1 MPFGQQGVGFRVQPL
16 PGGQQAGIGGLIGG
30 LLGNLGADAIE
41 ALIRRF
47 GDDPNGNGGQ
57 MSVPQFPA
65 TIPPGIPGL
74 SPPIGGG
81 GVCPPLFR
89 AGASVLRMSPVPW
102 FPIQAPN
109 GKWFF
114 FGHLG
119 TPTFSKLK
127 ARRRHHHHSRKR

>member
-1 MPFGQQGVGFRVQPL
+1 M
-16 PGGQQAGIGGLIGG
+16 PGGEVGPFTG
-30 LLGNLGADAIE
+30 
-41 ALIRRF
+41 
-47 GDDPNGNGGQ
+47 
-57 MSVPQFPA
+57 
-65 TIPPGIPGL
+65 
-74 SPPIGGG
+74 GGG

-102 FPIQAPN
+102 FPVQAPN

-127 ARRRHHHHSRKR
+127 GKRKHHHHARKR